1 MAVDFA
7 NIIVKCIKK
16 RAISVKSTT
25 SNLWRLLIPQ
35 FNLKEE
41 ARLLKPKKWE
51 KHEQVVRVENYE
63 RNVAAL
69 ENSRVHVCVVCLFL
83 FCFRKNPTWKV
94 F

>member
-1 MAVDFA
+1 M
-7 NIIVKCIKK
+7 
-16 RAISVKSTT
+16 
-25 SNLWRLLIPQ
+25 
-35 FNLKEE
+35 KEE

-83 FCFRKNPTWKV
+83 FCFRKNPTRKV
-94 F
+94 FKVTVCPKNADSKKLS